1 MKNLF
6 EDLMNL
12 CTITESFYFVD
23 HEFVGRKYRV
33 FTYRLASFTDFQHKN
48 ALECRGH
55 TFEYINGNWRL
66 VSLPMNKFFNYDEH
80 IGWGQEIDL
89 SGNIMIMDKLDG
101 SLIST
106 VYNGKY
112 IVPRWKSK
120 TSFTSK
126 QAQDAAHWFTFNA
139 DRKMRDSVV
148 ELSTAG
154 YTVNFEWTAPDNTIV
169 IGYNEPKLTVINA
182 RNMNDGS
189 YLPYNE
195 LLYLFGEDNLVRIH
209 DIPNDPYKFLEDSR
223 SLTGIEGY
231 VIQTASGLLVKM
243 KTEAYCSLH
252 RLRESVTNDRR
263 LFETCVNEAS
273 DDARALFVHDKVIV
287 DRIVKME
294 EKVSNI
300 FNHIHKSVY
309 DFYNKNKHLDR
320 KSYAILGQEK
330 LNSDGIFSLAMNLYL
345 GKECDIKSFMIKNY
359 KKYGIKDEEQS
370 E

>member
-12 CTITESFYFVD
+12 CSITESFYFVD
-23 HEFVGRKYRV
+23 HEFLGTKYRV

-55 TFEYINGNWRL
+55 TFRYTDDYGWQL

-89 SGNIMIMDKLDG
+89 SGDIMIMDKLDG

-106 VYNGKY
+106 VYNESDEF
-112 IVPRWKSK
+112 ILKSK
-120 TSFTSK
+120 TSFTSQ
-126 QAQDAAHWFTFNA
+126 QARDASEWLANTSSQFFVMVYCLVQDN
-139 DRKMRDSVV
+139 
-148 ELSTAG
+148 
-154 YTVNFEWTAPDNTIV
+154 YTVNFEWTSPNNTIV
-169 IGYNEPKLTVINA
+169 IGYDKPKLTVLNV
-182 RNMNDGS
+182 RNMRDGS
-189 YLPYNE
+189 YLPYNKLIE
-195 LLYLFGEDNLVRIH
+195 LFGKDNVVKIYDRP
-209 DIPNDPYKFLEDSR
+209 DDPYKFLEDSR
-223 SLTGIEGY
+223 NLTGIEGY
-231 VIQTASGLLVKM
+231 VIQTASGLMVKHKCSPYLV
-243 KTEAYCSLH
+243 LH
-252 RLRESVTNDRR
+252 RLKESVTNDRR

-273 DDARALFVHDKVIV
+273 DDARALFVHDKIIV